1 MRRGLVVAFS
11 ASVLL
16 CGCGRERAT
25 VPAPTAIRETPSAT
39 IVENPRLRFADAMA
53 RVERG
58 DDVGARPIFAAL
70 LRVYPELEDYHL
82 INLAAIDERAGRL
95 TECAALLDRLVGEHP
110 ASVWISHALARRARV
125 AAALGDLEADAFVTR
140 ALAARGAD
148 DASRAAALLVRAD
161 LRTATNPREALA
173 VYHEVRRTSGMSATA
188 ARTRSDALIAAHP
201 EVLADPALLYAEGA
215 QLLREG
221 RLDDA
226 AARLEAAA
234 RAAPARSDRATALRT
249 LARVCQR
256 QGRLTDAI
264 DTYRAAADADPATAV
279 LAHFDLATLLWN
291 RDRDAEAATLFS
303 RIVREAP
310 RGAKADGARYALG
323 RIAEQSGRDAQALT
337 EYRRLVATGSDA
349 ALVREARWRIA
360 WGTYDGGRFGD
371 AVDAFAR
378 VAAVSPPDR
387 AGALYWQARARERRD
402 GAGAGADL
410 YRAVLTQA
418 SDSYYADLSEEHL
431 LESAPPPTAPEPI
444 AGIPPESLV
453 EHAYHWGRSRELH
466 EIGLDGAAARE
477 LDAIADEP
485 GLASDAESFL
495 LEAYGEIAAHDRA
508 LHLASRLS
516 TTERLPRATL
526 AAYLYPRAYWP
537 LVSEA
542 AEMAR
547 LDPMLVVAVMRQ
559 ESLFDAAA
567 VSPAAAYGLMQLI
580 VPTAMQVAGETVTAA
595 DLMDPRLNVQLGTR
609 YLRRL
614 LDRYD
619 GDVPKALAA
628 YNAGEDAVAKWEAR
642 APASPSDEFVERISF
657 RETRTYVKTVLGNY
671 RRYRRLYGAPGEHRA
686 ALVATSASAALTEL
700 DRERAR

>member
-1 MRRGLVVAFS
+1 MFS
-11 ASVLL
+11 AGVLL
-16 CGCGRERAT
+16 SGCARERAT
-25 VPAPTAIRETPSAT
+25 VPAPTAIRETPAAT
-39 IVENPRLRFADAMA
+39 MVDDPRPRFADAMA

-58 DDVGARPIFAAL
+58 DDVGARPIFATL

-82 INLAAIDERAGRL
+82 INLAGIDERAGRL
-95 TECAALLDRLVGEHP
+95 IDSAALLDRLVEEHP

-125 AAALGDLEADAFVTR
+125 AAALGDSEADTFVTR
-140 ALAARGAD
+140 ALAVRGAD
-148 DASRAAALLVRAD
+148 DASRAAALLVRAG
-161 LRTATNPREALA
+161 LRTTTSPREALA
-173 VYHEVRRTSGMSATA
+173 LYHEVRRTAGMSATA
-188 ARTRSDALIAAHP
+188 ARARSDALIAAHP
-201 EVLADPALLYAEGA
+201 EVLDDPALLYAEGA

-226 AARLEAAA
+226 ATRLEAAA
-234 RAAPARSDRATALRT
+234 RSTPTGSDRATALRT
-249 LARVCQR
+249 LARVRQR

-264 DTYRAAADADPATAV
+264 DTYRAAADAEPATAM
-279 LAHFDLATLLWN
+279 LARFDLATLLWN

-303 RIVREAP
+303 RVLREGP

-323 RIAEQSGRDAQALT
+323 RIAEQSGRGAQAIA

-360 WGTYDGGRFGD
+360 WGTYDGHRLGD

-387 AGALYWQARARERRD
+387 AGALYWQGRALELRD

-410 YRAVLTQA
+410 YRSVLAQTP
-418 SDSYYADLSEEHL
+418 DSYYADLSEKHL

-444 AGIPPESLV
+444 ADVPPESLV

-466 EIGLDGAAARE
+466 AVGLDGAAARE

-495 LEAYGEIAAHDRA
+495 MAAYEEIAAHDRA
-508 LHLASRLS
+508 LRLATRLS

-526 AAYLYPRAYWP
+526 ATYLYPRAYWP

-542 AEMAR
+542 AEVAR

-567 VSPAAAYGLMQLI
+567 VSSAAAYGLMQLI
-580 VPTAMQVAGETVTAA
+580 VPTAMQVAGESVTAA
-595 DLMDPRLNVQLGTR
+595 DLMDPRLNVQLGAR

-642 APASPSDEFVERISF
+642 VPASPSDEFVERISF

-671 RRYRRLYGAPGEHRA
+671 RRYRRLYGAPGERRA
-686 ALVATSASAALTEL
+686 ARVETSGSAALTEL
-700 DRERAR
+700 DRGRAR